1 MIPDFQTIMLPLLE
15 VLGDGQE
22 HELQDL
28 ITQISIKFELTDD
41 ERKELLPSGN
51 QEIINNRVG
60 WSRTYLKKAQLID
73 KPRRAVYKITDK
85 GKKVLASK
93 PKRIDI
99 KFLQELPEFKE
110 WQTSYQTSYQARKDE
125 NSNSHIEVGI
135 ESEKTPEELLDY
147 SFARLK
153 DELASDIIEK
163 IKNCTPGFFE
173 RLVIDLLIKMGY
185 GGSKKEA
192 GQIIGKSGDGGID
205 GIIKEDK
212 LGLDTIY
219 VQAKKWDNTVP
230 VGQIRDFAG
239 SLLSK
244 KAKKGIFISTS
255 NYPKSAYD
263 FVAQI
268 EPKIILIDGKELA
281 DLMIEYNIGLASKS
295 NYEVK
300 KIDID
305 YFEEA

>member
-1 MIPDFQTIMLPLLE
+1 MIPDYQTLMLPLLE
-15 VLGDGQE
+15 TLSDQKE

-28 ITQISIKFELTDD
+28 ILKLSEIFKLSDD

-60 WSRTYLKKAQLID
+60 WARTYLKKANLLSS
-73 KPRRAVYKITDK
+73 PRRATFAITQQ
-85 GKKVLASK
+85 GLEILKKK
-93 PKRIDI
+93 PKKIDV
-99 KFLQELPEFKE
+99 KFLQGLEDFKK
-110 WQTSYQTSYQARKDE
+110 WQTSYQTNYQNRKEEGQNIIPEIE
-125 NSNSHIEVGI
+125 NG
-135 ESEKTPEELLDY
+135 KTPEELLDY
-147 SFARLK
+147 SFQKLR
-153 DELASDIIEK
+153 DELASELIER
-163 IKNCTPGFFE
+163 IKNCSPTFFE

-185 GGSKKEA
+185 GGSRKEA

-219 VQAKKWDNTVP
+219 VQAKKWENTVP
-230 VGQIRDFAG
+230 VGQVRDFAG

-255 NYPKSAYD
+255 NYPKGAYE
-263 FVAQI
+263 FVNSI
-268 EPKIILIDGKELA
+268 EPKIVLIDGKELA
-281 DLMIEYNIGLASKS
+281 ELMIQHNVAMATKS
-295 NYEVK
+295 IYEIK
-300 KIDID
+300 KLDLD